1 MAVDEAEI
9 NRLCE
14 ELSALIELE
23 AGVNADALGRARWA
37 ITALRSTESGDYVN
51 EKLSGLAYGF
61 EQWFSFDKWNRH
73 NDRGL
78 LVKRCLEDDL
88 ISIRAAMWRKSR
100 GNSGA

>member
-23 AGVNADALGRARWA
+23 PGVNPDALGRARWA

-61 EQWFSFDKWNRH
+61 EQWFSIDKWNRH
-73 NDRGL
+73 DDRGL

-88 ISIRAAMWRKSR
+88 IGIRAAMWRKSR